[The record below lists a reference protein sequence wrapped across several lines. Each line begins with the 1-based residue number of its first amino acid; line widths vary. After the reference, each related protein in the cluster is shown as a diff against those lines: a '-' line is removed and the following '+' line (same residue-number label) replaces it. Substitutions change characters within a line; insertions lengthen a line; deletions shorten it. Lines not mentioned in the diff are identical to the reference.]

1 MPETFPFQTTFLF
14 VGANCYGGLAR
25 TGFMRSLLALD
36 EACVARRLRLRTE
49 LGGGEALVSRARAGV
64 LAQFLAGEATHLLIV
79 DSDVSFTP
87 EAIFRLLASG
97 KDVAGAPGPDGAL
110 APGLMLLSRHAAQ
123 AVADAHPELRASLRD
138 VRGAQTAE
146 APMVFDSL
154 IEPGTGRYLADLD
167 AFARRWRDL
176 GGEVWADPALAPWR

>member
-1 MPETFPFQTTFLF
+1 MPFP
-14 VGANCYGGLAR
+14 GARHLTGTDRPAGVVDHRMAR
-25 TGFMRSLLALD
+25 H
-36 EACVARRLRLRTE
+36 
-49 LGGGEALVSRARAGV
+49 ALVAEFRRGR
-64 LAQFLAGEATHLLIV
+64 LAQHEV
-79 DSDVSFTP
+79 C
-87 EAIFRLLASG
+87 
-97 KDVAGAPGPDGAL
+97 
-110 APGLMLLSRHAAQ
+110 
-123 AVADAHPELRASLRD
+123 DAHPELRASLRD